1 MGGGIVPL
9 KPEDIKTILV
19 VGAGVMGHGIAQVFA
34 MNGYRVRLVD
44 IKEEFLKRAL
54 ERIRASLGKLASKGA
69 LRESVDTVMSRI
81 ETSTDLH
88 AAAQG
93 IDFMVEAVPEKLE
106 IKRNVFKTVD
116 EVAPEHAVLTTN
128 TSSIPISEI
137 AEATSRP
144 DKVAGMHFF
153 NPPQILKLV
162 EVVRGAKTSD
172 DTVET
177 IVSLA
182 KRIGKEPVV
191 VRKDVPGFIVNRVM
205 IRILN
210 EACRLVEKG
219 IYTMEQVDAALRFKL
234 GFPMGAF
241 ELADYIG
248 LDVLVDLSKNMI
260 SRGFNMT
267 LCKLFEEKVKE
278 GKLGVKSGEGF
289 YKYPGPGRFL
299 KPSLPPRAAKRVD
312 YIKIVDMG
320 VNEGAWLVENSV
332 ADVDDVD
339 KATVLGL
346 NLPMGILELGDLIGL
361 DKVVASIEEKSATL
375 NLPEYKPVG
384 LLREMVERGEKGVS
398 AGKGFHEYSVTTM
411 EYADGAVK
419 ARLEGEI
426 GWIILNRPEARNAL
440 TPEMLRGVREALEE
454 LAAKGARSI
463 VLMGEGGVFS
473 AGFDVRR
480 ISATKPQKAWLE
492 IGDEFA
498 RTTRLME
505 EAPVAVI
512 AAIDGYALGG
522 GLELSLAADIRIA
535 SEKAS
540 LGQPEINLGF
550 IPGGGGTQRLVK
562 HLGLSRALWL
572 VLTGEMIDAETA
584 EEWGLVAEVVPPQ
597 LLEFE
602 ARLLAKKLSEKPPL
616 AVAAAKRVVRAAT
629 EASLAAG
636 LVAEAGLFSALL
648 ASEDAKEGVK
658 AFLEKRRAARFRGE

>member
-1 MGGGIVPL
+1 MPL
-9 KPEDIKTILV
+9 RPEDIRTVLV

-34 MNGYRVRLVD
+34 MSGYRVRLVD
-44 IKEEFLKRAL
+44 IKEEFLRRAL
-54 ERIRASLGKLASKGA
+54 ERIRGSLEKLAAKGL
-69 LRESVDTVMSRI
+69 LREKPEEVLARI
-81 ETSTDLH
+81 ETSTDLRS
-88 AAAQG
+88 AAEG
-93 IDFMVEAVPEKLE
+93 IDYMVEAVPEKLE
-106 IKRNVFKTVD
+106 IKRSVFKTVD
-116 EVAPEHAVLTTN
+116 EVAPEHAILTTN

-153 NPPQILKLV
+153 NPPQILRLV

-177 IVSLA
+177 IVALA
-182 KRIGKEPVV
+182 KRLGKEPVV

-210 EACRLVEKG
+210 ESCRLVERG
-219 IYTMEQVDAALRFKL
+219 VYTIEQVDAALRYKL
-234 GFPMGAF
+234 CFPMGAF

-267 LCKLFEEKVKE
+267 LCRLFEEMVEK

-289 YKYPGPGRFL
+289 YRYPGPGRFL

-312 YIKIVDMG
+312 YIKMVDMG
-320 VNEGAWLVENSV
+320 VNEGAWLVENDVASV
-332 ADVDDVD
+332 EDVD

-361 DKVVASIEEKSATL
+361 DKVKASIEAKASETGLPDYTVSKLLAEK
-375 NLPEYKPVG
+375 
-384 LLREMVERGEKGVS
+384 VERGETGVS
-398 AGKGFHEYSVTTM
+398 AGKGFHAYQVERF
-411 EYADGAVK
+411 ELAGGAVK

-426 GWIILNRPEARNAL
+426 GWVILSRPEARNAL
-440 TPEMLRGVREALEE
+440 TPEMLRGVAEAARRLVER
-454 LAAKGARSI
+454 GARAI
-463 VLMGEGGVFS
+463 VLIGEGGVFS
-473 AGFDVRR
+473 AGFDVKR
-480 ISATKPQKAWLE
+480 IASTPPQRAWLE
-492 IGDEFA
+492 IGDAFA
-498 RTTRLME
+498 EATRTLE
-505 EAPVAVI
+505 ELPAAVI

-522 GLELSLAADIRIA
+522 GLELSLAADIRLA
-535 SEKAS
+535 SDRAS

-562 HLGLSRALWL
+562 HIGVSRALWL

-584 EEWGLVAEVVPPQ
+584 EEWGLVAEVVPSQ

-602 ARLLAKKLSEKPPL
+602 ARLLARKLAEKPPL
-616 AVAAAKRVVRAAT
+616 AIAAAKRVVRAAA
-629 EASLAAG
+629 ESSLAAG
-636 LVAEAGLFSALL
+636 LAAEAGMFAALL

-658 AFLEKRRAARFRGE
+658 AFLEKRRAARFKGI

>member
-1 MGGGIVPL
+1 MPL
-9 KPEDIKTILV
+9 RPEDIRTVLV

-44 IKEEFLKRAL
+44 IKDEFLKRAL
-54 ERIRASLGKLASKGA
+54 ERIRSSLEKFASKGM
-69 LRESVDTVMSRI
+69 LRERPEDILARI
-81 ETSTDLH
+81 ETTTDLRK
-88 AAAQG
+88 AAEG
-93 IDFMVEAVPEKLE
+93 IDYMVEAVPEKLE
-106 IKRNVFKTVD
+106 IKRQVFKTVD
-116 EVAPEHAVLTTN
+116 EVAPEHAILTTN

-144 DKVAGMHFF
+144 EKVAGMHFF

-177 IVSLA
+177 IVALA
-182 KRIGKEPVV
+182 RRLGKEPVV

-205 IRILN
+205 VRILN
-210 EACRLVEKG
+210 ESCRLVERG
-219 IYTMEQVDAALRFKL
+219 VYTIEQVDAALRFKL

-267 LCKLFEEKVKE
+267 LCKLFEEMVEK

-289 YKYPGPGRFL
+289 YRYPGPGKFL

-312 YIKIVDMG
+312 YIRMVDMG
-320 VNEGAWLVENSV
+320 VNEGAWLVENDV
-332 ADVDDVD
+332 AGVEDVD

-346 NLPMGILELGDLIGL
+346 NLPMGVLELGDLIGL
-361 DKVVASIEEKSATL
+361 DKILASIEAKASET
-375 NLPEYKPVG
+375 NLPDYRPSS
-384 LLREMVERGEKGVS
+384 LLKEKVERGETGVS
-398 AGKGFHEYSVTTM
+398 AGRGFHEYRVERM
-411 EYADGAVK
+411 EFAGGAVK

-426 GWIILNRPEARNAL
+426 GWIMLSRPEARNAL
-440 TPEMLRGVREALEE
+440 TPEMLRGVAEA
-454 LAAKGARSI
+454 AATLHSKGARAI
-463 VLMGEGGVFS
+463 ILMGEGGVFS
-473 AGFDVRR
+473 AGFDVKR
-480 ISATKPQKAWLE
+480 IASTKPQKAWLE
-492 IGDEFA
+492 IGDAFA
-498 RTTRLME
+498 KATRTLE
-505 EAPVAVI
+505 ELPAAVI

-522 GLELSLAADIRIA
+522 GLELALAADIRIA
-535 SEKAS
+535 SDAAS

-562 HLGLSRALWL
+562 HIGVGRALWL
-572 VLTGEMIDAETA
+572 VLTGEMVDAETA
-584 EEWGLVAEVVPPQ
+584 EQWGLVADVVPRS

-602 ARLLAKKLSEKPPL
+602 ARLLARKLAEKPPL
-616 AVAAAKRVVRAAT
+616 AVAAAKRVVRAAA

-636 LVAEAGLFSALL
+636 LAAEAGMFSALL

>member
-1 MGGGIVPL
+1 MAL
-9 KPEDIKTILV
+9 RPEDIRTILV

-54 ERIRASLGKLASKGA
+54 ERIRASLEKLASKGQ
-69 LRESVDTVMSRI
+69 LRESVDAVMSRI
-81 ETSTDLH
+81 ETSTDLRS
-88 AAAQG
+88 AAQG

-106 IKRNVFKTVD
+106 IKRSVFKTVD
-116 EVAPEHAVLTTN
+116 EVAPPHAILTTN
-128 TSSIPISEI
+128 TSSIPITEI

-144 DKVAGMHFF
+144 EKVAGMHFF

-172 DTVET
+172 ETVET
-177 IVSLA
+177 IVALA

-205 IRILN
+205 VRILN
-210 EACRLVEKG
+210 ESCRLVEKG
-219 IYTMEQVDAALRFKL
+219 VYTMEQVDAALRFKL

-260 SRGFNMT
+260 SRGFKMT
-267 LCKLFEEKVKE
+267 LCSLFEEKVKE

-289 YKYPGPGRFL
+289 YRYPGPGKFL

-312 YIKIVDMG
+312 YIRMVDMG
-320 VNEGAWLVENSV
+320 VNEGAWLVENGV
-332 ADVDDVD
+332 ADPGDVD

-361 DKVVASIEEKSATL
+361 DKIVASIEEKKATL
-375 NLPEYKPVG
+375 NLPEYEPVK
-384 LLREMVERGEKGVS
+384 LLREKVERGETGVS
-398 AGKGFHEYSVTTM
+398 AGKGFHEYSVAR
-411 EYADGAVK
+411 ESFADGKVV

-426 GWIILNRPEARNAL
+426 GWVILNRPEARNAL
-440 TPEMLRGVREALEE
+440 TPEMLRGVRQAIESLVSR
-454 LAAKGARSI
+454 GARAVI
-463 VLMGEGGVFS
+463 IMGEGGVFS
-473 AGFDVRR
+473 AGFDVKR
-480 ISATKPQKAWLE
+480 IASTKPQRAWLE
-492 IGDEFA
+492 IADEFA
-498 RTTRLME
+498 KTTRLME
-505 EAPVAVI
+505 EAPAAII

-522 GLELSLAADIRIA
+522 GLELSLAADVRIA
-535 SEKAS
+535 SERAS

-562 HLGLSRALWL
+562 HLGVSRALWL
-572 VLTGEMIDAETA
+572 VLTGDMIDAETA
-584 EEWGLVAEVVPPQ
+584 EEWGLVAEVVPHQ

-602 ARLLAKKLSEKPPL
+602 ARLLAKKLAEKPPL
-616 AVAAAKRVVRAAT
+616 AIAAAKRVVRAAA
-629 EASLAAG
+629 ESSLAAG
-636 LVAEAGLFSALL
+636 LAAEAGLFSALL
-648 ASEDAKEGVK
+648 ASEDAREGVK